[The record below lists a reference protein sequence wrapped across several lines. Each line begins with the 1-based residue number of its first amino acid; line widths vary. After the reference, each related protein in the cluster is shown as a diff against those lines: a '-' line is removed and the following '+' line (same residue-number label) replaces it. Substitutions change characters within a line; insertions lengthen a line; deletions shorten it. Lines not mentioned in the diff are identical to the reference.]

1 VKRRV
6 DVAADA
12 DTETEQVILVHGTF
26 ASSADDCGNGWWQV
40 GSKAYNGLKARLPAN
55 VSLAR
60 EGSIFRWSGDN
71 TERARSKAA
80 AQLLRF
86 LEPLE
91 KSGKP
96 YHLIGHSHG
105 GSVIWSALR
114 IATARKKSL
123 NQMKSWSTVGTPF
136 LHHRSK
142 SPWSP
147 ANLAYMIMAGA
158 LLLPTFRVFKTLFRL
173 PYDVAMGNLDQGVIL
188 VPEAEVGFVST
199 TLRAPILKGLEMLGV
214 GTTQL
219 DNGET
224 RLGSF
229 DPESGETMS
238 HFMYATSEG
247 WLILAAIVLLGYIT
261 LLLCSFFLSTV
272 TEGLRIGW
280 EKRLE
285 QRAFAT
291 YRGRW
296 LGLWTEDDEAINGLR
311 ATLKLSVSFVGK
323 LGVRERIFV
332 SDLISY
338 PWRPLY
344 RLLAPVYNRTIRP
357 ALDSKIREIV
367 VKTAQGN
374 DRPAAHVVAVS
385 PHPVLPPPASTAP
398 PLPGQL
404 QVAIRDRANY
414 QANDLGPKIREL
426 LAQPS
431 LTAGLERFSQTLSGS
446 ELVHT
451 SYFDHS
457 DVLDLLALNIS
468 WSRERVRPRR
478 SSTSAE
484 IIAWFKDFKRLQ
496 GADVPQREFPLRIRP
511 GKRTQFPEHD
521 AA

>member
-1 VKRRV
+1 MKRRV

-40 GSKAYNGLKARLPAN
+40 GSNAYNGLKARLSSD

-123 NQMKSWSTVGTPF
+123 DRLKSWSTVGTPF

-147 ANLAYMIMAGA
+147 TNLVYMIMAGT
-158 LLLPTFRVFKTLFRL
+158 LLMSTVRVFGRLFRM
-173 PYDVAMGNLDQGVIL
+173 PYDVAVGNLDAGL
-188 VPEAEVGFVST
+188 TLSPDDEVGFVSA
-199 TLRAPILKGLEMLGV
+199 TLRAPILNGLEMLGV
-214 GTTQL
+214 ETTL
-219 DNGET
+219 LGDGHM
-224 RLGSF
+224 RIGSF

-238 HFMYATSEG
+238 HFMYATTEG
-247 WLILAAIVLLGYIT
+247 WLILGATVLFAYIT
-261 LLLCSFFLSTV
+261 LLLSSFFLSSV

-285 QRAFAT
+285 QRAFAK

-311 ATLKLSVSFVGK
+311 ATLKLSVSFIGK
-323 LGVRERIFV
+323 LGVRERIFL

-344 RLLAPVYNRTIRP
+344 RLLAPIYNGTIRP

-385 PHPVLPPPASTAP
+385 PHPVLPPPASSAP
-398 PLPGQL
+398 PLPSQL

-468 WSRERVRPRR
+468 WSRERMRPRR

-484 IIAWFKDFKRLQ
+484 IIAWFNDFKRLQ
-496 GADVPQREFPLRIRP
+496 GAGVPRREFPLRIRP
-511 GKRTQFPEHD
+511 GKRTQFHEHD